1 MTTALIVL
9 LSAAGP
15 TALAAGLLAEH
26 IAPPAGPARTAPALD
41 TCLGCDRPVPR
52 GDAWCGW
59 ACRSADDRHDDTY
72 LYGWGDDL

>member
-1 MTTALIVL
+1 
-9 LSAAGP
+9 
-15 TALAAGLLAEH
+15 
-26 IAPPAGPARTAPALD
+26 
-41 TCLGCDRPVPR
+41 VPR